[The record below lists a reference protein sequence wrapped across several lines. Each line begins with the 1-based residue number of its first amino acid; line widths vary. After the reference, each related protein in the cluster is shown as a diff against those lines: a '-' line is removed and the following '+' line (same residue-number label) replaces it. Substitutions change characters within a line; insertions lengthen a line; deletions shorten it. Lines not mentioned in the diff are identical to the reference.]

1 MENRRALFSEEMDR
15 VRHDI
20 LAMASLV
27 EEGLGKALTA
37 FQNNDKELARA
48 VWEADEAVNA
58 MQLKIDDETVVLIAT
73 QQPVARDLR
82 EIFIIMKITANL
94 ERAGDYA
101 VHLAKTAIKLS
112 GKTSFRAMER
122 LERMVKTGQEMIE
135 ASISAYL
142 KQDAEAARKTAA
154 MDDIIDEEHKKL
166 SKEMLKLM
174 KKHPELLKK
183 ALRFLLTSGNLE
195 RLGDHITN
203 ICEAIIYMS
212 ESRHEE
218 LNE

>member
-1 MENRRALFSEEMDR
+1 MENKRALFSEEMDR

-20 LAMASLV
+20 LVMASLV
-27 EEGLGKALTA
+27 EEGLGKALAA
-37 FQNNDKELARA
+37 FQNNDKELAKSVR
-48 VWEADEAVNA
+48 EADGAVNA
-58 MQLKIDDETVVLIAT
+58 MQLKIEDEAVILIAT

-82 EIFIIMKITANL
+82 EIFTILKITANL

-101 VHLAKTAIKLS
+101 VHLAKTAMKLS

-122 LERMVKTGQEMIE
+122 LEHMVKTGQEMIG

-142 KQDAEAARKTAA
+142 KQDAEGARETAA
-154 MDDIIDEEHKKL
+154 MDDIIDGEHKKL
-166 SKEMLKLM
+166 SEEMLKLM

-183 ALRFLLTSGNLE
+183 ALRFLNTSGNLE

-203 ICEAIIYMS
+203 ICEAVIYMI

>member
-1 MENRRALFSEEMDR
+1 MENKRALFSEEMDR

-20 LAMASLV
+20 LVMSSLV
-27 EEGLGKALTA
+27 EEGLGKALAA
-37 FQNNDKELARA
+37 FQNNDKELAKA
-48 VWEADEAVNA
+48 VREADGAVNA
-58 MQLKIDDETVVLIAT
+58 MQLKIEDETVILIAT

-82 EIFIIMKITANL
+82 EIFTILKITANL

-122 LERMVKTGQEMIE
+122 LERMVKTGQEMIG
-135 ASISAYL
+135 ASTSAYL
-142 KQDAEAARKTAA
+142 KQDAERARKTAA
-154 MDDIIDEEHKKL
+154 MDDIIDGEHKKI
-166 SKEMLKLM
+166 SEEMLKLM

-183 ALRFLLTSGNLE
+183 ALRFLNTSGNLE

-203 ICEAIIYMS
+203 ICEAVIYMI

>member
-1 MENRRALFSEEMDR
+1 MENKRTFFSEEMDQ

-20 LAMASLV
+20 LTMSSLV
-27 EEGLGKALTA
+27 EEGLGKALAA
-37 FQNNDKELARA
+37 FQSNDKELAKEVR
-48 VWEADEAVNA
+48 EADAKVDA
-58 MQLKIDDETVVLIAT
+58 MQLKIEDETVILIAT

-82 EIFIIMKITANL
+82 EIFTILKITASL

-112 GKTSFRAMER
+112 GKTSFRAMDR
-122 LERMVKTGQEMIE
+122 LEHMVKTGQEMIG

-154 MDDIIDEEHKKL
+154 LDDIIDGEHKKL
-166 SKEMLKLM
+166 SEEMLKLM

-183 ALRFLLTSGNLE
+183 ALRFLNTSGSLE

-203 ICEAIIYMS
+203 ICEAVIYMID
-212 ESRHEE
+212 SRHEE

>member
-1 MENRRALFSEEMDR
+1 MENKRALFSEEMDR

-20 LAMASLV
+20 LIMSSLV
-27 EEGLGKALTA
+27 EEGLGKALAA
-37 FQNNDKELARA
+37 FQNNDKELAKA
-48 VWEADEAVNA
+48 VREADARVDA
-58 MQLKIDDETVVLIAT
+58 MQLKIEDETVILIAT

-82 EIFIIMKITANL
+82 EIFTILKITGNL

-112 GKTSFRAMER
+112 GKTSFRAMDR
-122 LERMVKTGQEMIE
+122 LEHMVKTGQEMIG

-154 MDDIIDEEHKKL
+154 MDDIIDGEHKKL
-166 SKEMLKLM
+166 SEEMLKLM

-183 ALRFLLTSGNLE
+183 ALRFLNTSGSLE

-203 ICEAIIYMS
+203 ICEAVIYMI